1 MNIINRAILSIA
13 LVLLIFSCN
22 DKSNLYIS
30 DKENVSKKS
39 NYFKEDRVLDDKYK
53 IKYEGSDIAFGEL
66 ELHYS
71 SSKFRSE
78 EIIPFCL
85 IMVEKYKKYKYCSTL
100 FNYFIEFYTG
110 KEFQYNGTEISL
122 IMYLNNFEKL
132 NQNQRKYLLYFI
144 DLGARNNDFGSINY
158 LRLLNKEGIG
168 IVKNGRKA
176 DSLNVVL
183 GKMPRSVKAS
193 L

>member
-22 DKSNLYIS
+22 DKSNLYVS